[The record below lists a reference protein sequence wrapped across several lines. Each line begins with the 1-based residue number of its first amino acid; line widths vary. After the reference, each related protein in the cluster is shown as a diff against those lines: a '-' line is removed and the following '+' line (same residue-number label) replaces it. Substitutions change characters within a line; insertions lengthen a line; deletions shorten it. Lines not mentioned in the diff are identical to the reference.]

1 MDRLIVV
8 NYRSVQ
14 TSIFSMALRNQT
26 ITSYNEQ
33 LTLVF
38 PSSVVTGGEVG
49 RKQTNNGTNYY
60 NGNG

>member
-14 TSIFSMALRNQT
+14 TSILSMALRNQT

-33 LTLVF
+33 LTLVL

-49 RKQTNNGTNYY
+49 RKQTNYGTNYY